1 MSEVKR
7 LIVGSNGNQILVSE
21 PVASGLVGSG
31 DASYADGGDG
41 YEEVARERV
50 LDEIPEPAVDGQV
63 VDEAEPVDDGEVVDE
78 AEPVDDGQVADWR
91 DWTGENVS
99 DVITHLESADEAER
113 ARVIEAESGAKARP
127 TIVNWLPAE

>member
-50 LDEIPEPAVDGQV
+50 LDELPEPAVDV
-63 VDEAEPVDDGEVVDE
+63 EVVDE
-78 AEPVDDGQVADWR
+78 AEPVDDGQVADGR

-99 DVITHLESADEAER
+99 DVIAHLESADEAER

-127 TIVNWLPAE
+127 TIVNWVPAE

>member
-50 LDEIPEPAVDGQV
+50 LDELPEPAVDV
-63 VDEAEPVDDGEVVDE
+63 EVVDDGQVVDE
-78 AEPVDDGQVADWR
+78 AEPVDDGQVADGR

-99 DVITHLESADEAER
+99 DVIAHLESADEAER

-127 TIVNWLPAE
+127 TIVNWVPAE

>member
-31 DASYADGGDG
+31 DASYADGGGG
-41 YEEVARERV
+41 YEDVARERV
-50 LDEIPEPAVDGQV
+50 LDELPEPA
-63 VDEAEPVDDGEVVDE
+63 VDEAEPVDDS
-78 AEPVDDGQVADWR
+78 PVADGR

-99 DVITHLESADEAER
+99 DVIAHLESADEAER

-127 TIVNWLPAE
+127 TIVNWVPAE

>member
-1 MSEVKR
+1 MSEAKR

-50 LDEIPEPAVDGQV
+50 LDELPEPAADV
-63 VDEAEPVDDGEVVDE
+63 EV
-78 AEPVDDGQVADWR
+78 VDDGQVADGR

-99 DVITHLESADEAER
+99 DVIAHLESADEAER

-127 TIVNWLPAE
+127 TIVNWVPAE

>member
-41 YEEVARERV
+41 YDEVARERV
-50 LDEIPEPAVDGQV
+50 LDELPEPAVDAV
-63 VDEAEPVDDGEVVDE
+63 EVVDE
-78 AEPVDDGQVADWR
+78 AEPVDNSQIADGR

-99 DVITHLESADEAER
+99 DVIAHLESADEAER

-127 TIVNWLPAE
+127 TIVNWVPAE

>member
-41 YEEVARERV
+41 YDEVTRERV
-50 LDEIPEPAVDGQV
+50 LDELPEPAVDAV
-63 VDEAEPVDDGEVVDE
+63 EVVDE
-78 AEPVDDGQVADWR
+78 AEPVDDGQVADGR

-99 DVITHLESADEAER
+99 DVIAHLESADEAER

-127 TIVNWLPAE
+127 TIVNWVPAE